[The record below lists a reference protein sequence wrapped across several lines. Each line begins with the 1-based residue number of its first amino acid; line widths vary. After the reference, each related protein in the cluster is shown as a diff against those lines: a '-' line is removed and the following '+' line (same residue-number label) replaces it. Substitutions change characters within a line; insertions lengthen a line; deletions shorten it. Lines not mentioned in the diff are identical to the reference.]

1 MHQIV
6 FNEISAGELSAI
18 PTMDQ
23 LELMEGFQVDEEAL
37 EKGDAGSAFGCVAR
51 GGSKIYRYRTGEYRV
66 YFTIEDEK
74 IVIQRVL
81 HANSLKDFLFRSG
94 TGGTEDQKL
103 AGSRKFW
110 QLIEAGQK
118 APRK

>member
-1 MHQIV
+1 
-6 FNEISAGELSAI
+6 
-18 PTMDQ
+18 MDQ
-23 LELMEGFQVDEEAL
+23 LELMEGFQVDEAAL
-37 EKGDAGSAFGCVAR
+37 EKGDAGSAFGCVER
-51 GGSKIYRYRTGEYRV
+51 GGSKIYRYRTGDYRV
-66 YFTIEDEK
+66 YFTIEDEQ